1 MEIKTINQLIKELE
15 EIKEKYGN
23 INYYNINFYIEK
35 NKNKFFLT
43 I

>member
-1 MEIKTINQLIKELE
+1 MDRKTIEQLIKELE

-23 INYYNINFYIEK
+23 INCYNVEFYIEK
-35 NKNKFFLT
+35 GKEKYFLT